1 MKILES
7 EGDYLFG
14 NKMEKDDVG
23 ETSEQSECQEP
34 IMNAKYQVEHSPK
47 AGRVSMHGLIE
58 DTFIANIQK
67 LGKVKRSLYQCSR
80 ECNQFSGQYHESTKS
95 RKQTARI
102 IEALGLNPM

>member
-7 EGDYLFG
+7 EGDYLIG
-14 NKMEKDDVG
+14 NETDKNDVE

-34 IMNAKYQVEHSPK
+34 IMNARYHEEHSPK

-67 LGKVKRSLYQCSR
+67 LGKVKRRLYQCSR
-80 ECNQFSGQYHESTKS
+80 ECNQFSSQYHESPKS